1 MNETANR
8 KLVRGIIYLAGM
20 VLLALGI
27 TLNSLTGLGASAI
40 VSVPFTISET
50 TGWNFGN
57 LTLLVYC
64 LFVLAEFFI
73 AGKNRSI
80 AFLLQIPLSIVFT
93 RFMNLFKALIPYESG
108 FLPADILVLALA
120 IVFTGVGAAM
130 TVDMKL
136 IPNPGDGIVASISNR
151 SGKELGLC
159 KNLFDIGCFCCSLL
173 IGTAF
178 GNTLAGV
185 GLGTLLSMIGV
196 GRVISAFNFL
206 FRRRLTVASGLA

>member
-1 MNETANR
+1 MNETANH
-8 KLVRGIIYLAGM
+8 LVRGVTYLAGM

-64 LFVLAEFFI
+64 LFVVAEFFV
-73 AGKNRSI
+73 AGKNRSP

-93 RFMNLFKALIPYESG
+93 RFMNLFKALIPYRNG
-108 FLPADILVLALA
+108 YLPTDLLMLVLA
-120 IVFTGVGAAM
+120 IVLTGVGAAM

-159 KNLFDIGCFCCSLL
+159 KNLFDVGCFACSLL

-178 GNTLAGV
+178 GDTFAGV
-185 GLGTLLSMIGV
+185 GLGTLISMVSV
-196 GRVISAFNFL
+196 GRVIAVFNFL
-206 FRRRLTVASGLA
+206 LRRRLVVASGLA

>member
-1 MNETANR
+1 MKETANHHV
-8 KLVRGIIYLAGM
+8 VRGVIYLAGM

-64 LFVLAEFFI
+64 LFVVAEFFI
-73 AGKNRSI
+73 ASKNRSPV
-80 AFLLQIPLSIVFT
+80 FLLQIPLSIVFT
-93 RFMNLFKALIPYESG
+93 RFMNLFKALIPYQNG
-108 FLPADILVLALA
+108 YLPIDIVMLVLA
-120 IVFTGVGAAM
+120 IVLTGVGAAM

-159 KNLFDIGCFCCSLL
+159 KNLFDVGCFACSLL

-178 GNTLAGV
+178 GDTLAGV
-185 GLGTLLSMIGV
+185 GLGTLISMVGV
-196 GRVISAFNFL
+196 GRVIAVFNYL
-206 FRRRLTVASGLA
+206 LRRRLVAVSGLA